1 MHKLINGTAARFLA
15 LALLLCALPG
25 KAMAA
30 MDVLGEYSYLHVS
43 FSSIWHIFLFILVL
57 VMMPFF
63 LMIFVAWRRGGSSE
77 DIIDSVSFPDEK
89 TNKHHEAKER
99 E

>member
-1 MHKLINGTAARFLA
+1 MQKLINSPVVRFVSL
-15 LALLLCALPG
+15 LALLTCALPRD
-25 KAMAA
+25 ALAA

-63 LMIFVAWRRGGSSE
+63 FMIFAAWHRISEIKEEKASMGEHESETVDDGG
-77 DIIDSVSFPDEK
+77 
-89 TNKHHEAKER
+89 R

>member
-1 MHKLINGTAARFLA
+1 MQRLINSPMLRLASLLA
-15 LALLLCALPG
+15 LCVLAMPKDAL
-25 KAMAA
+25 AA

-63 LMIFVAWRRGGSSE
+63 FMIFAAWHRISE
-77 DIIDSVSFPDEK
+77 IKEEK
-89 TNKHHEAKER
+89 AVEAER
-99 E
+99 EGEAPEEGGRR

>member
-1 MHKLINGTAARFLA
+1 MQKLINSPVVRFASL
-15 LALLLCALPG
+15 LALLICALP
-25 KAMAA
+25 KDALAS

-63 LMIFVAWRRGGSSE
+63 FMIFATWHRISEIKEEKAAMSEKEGEAVKDGG
-77 DIIDSVSFPDEK
+77 
-89 TNKHHEAKER
+89 R

>member
-1 MHKLINGTAARFLA
+1 MQKLINSPVVRFASL
-15 LALLLCALPG
+15 LALLICALP
-25 KAMAA
+25 KDALAS

-63 LMIFVAWRRGGSSE
+63 LMIFASWHRINEIKEEKAMAETDDGLPKEEGSE
-77 DIIDSVSFPDEK
+77 
-89 TNKHHEAKER
+89 
-99 E
+99 

>member
-1 MHKLINGTAARFLA
+1 MQKLIHSPGLRFAYL
-15 LALLLCALPG
+15 LALLICGLPRDAL
-25 KAMAA
+25 AT

-63 LMIFVAWRRGGSSE
+63 LMIFASWHRINE
-77 DIIDSVSFPDEK
+77 IKEEK
-89 TNKHHEAKER
+89 AMGESDDGLPKEEGR